1 MHSLL
6 WESFG
11 DGSRQLENITHDP
24 QQRNKSFKEF
34 YDALYSSQINPS
46 NADVAEFL
54 NNINLPKLNDE
65 QIVALD
71 SPLSISEIHETLQYL
86 PINKAPPGVFS
97 AEFYKDSWPML
108 TPTFF
113 KMVTQ
118 IQNKHQILSP
128 NMNSAIISLLLKP
141 SKNPAF
147 PSSPVSLIN
156 TDLKILCKVLE
167 RKLEKQSLHS

>member
-6 WESFG
+6 WENFG

-54 NNINLPKLNDE
+54 NNINLAKLNDK

-86 PINKAPPGVFS
+86 PNNEAPDPGVFS
-97 AEFYKDSWPML
+97 AEFYKDLWL
-108 TPTFF
+108 
-113 KMVTQ
+113 
-118 IQNKHQILSP
+118 
-128 NMNSAIISLLLKP
+128 ISLLLKP
-141 SKNPAF
+141 SKNPAS

-156 TDLKILCKVLE
+156 IDLKIFCKVLE

>member
-6 WESFG
+6 WENFG
-11 DGSRQLENITHDP
+11 DGSRQLEKITHDP

-54 NNINLPKLNDE
+54 NNINLAKLNDE

-86 PINKAPPGVFS
+86 PNNKAPDPGVFS
-97 AEFYKDSWPML
+97 AEFYKDLWP
-108 TPTFF
+108 
-113 KMVTQ
+113 
-118 IQNKHQILSP
+118 
-128 NMNSAIISLLLKP
+128 ISLLLKP
-141 SKNPAF
+141 SKNPAS

-156 TDLKILCKVLE
+156 IDLKILCKVLE